1 MFTGIVEEL
10 GKLLSLE
17 MGSGSGTITIEAEKM
32 LEDAGLGDSI
42 AVNGACLTI
51 RELGRGSF
59 AADVMPET
67 LRRTNLGNLKR
78 GDIVNLERALSL
90 SARLGGHLM
99 LGHVD
104 ATGKVVSVRPEG
116 TAVVYTM
123 SAPEA
128 VRRYILPQGSIGVD
142 GISLTVTKLVG
153 ENFSVSLI
161 PHTVEVT
168 TLGHNGV
175 GYEVNLEADVVGK
188 YVEKMIQGGLR
199 GGQGE
204 GGLTL
209 EKLAEGGFL

>member
-1 MFTGIVEEL
+1 MFTGIVEEM
-10 GKLLSLE
+10 GKLRGLKTGRE
-17 MGSGSGTITIEAEKM
+17 SGVITIEAEKV
-32 LEDAGLGDSI
+32 LEDAEIGDSI
-42 AVNGACLTI
+42 AVNGACLTV
-51 RELGRGSF
+51 RELGDGF
-59 AADVMPET
+59 FEADVMPET
-67 LRRTNLGNLKR
+67 LRRTNLGNLKT
-78 GDIVNLERALSL
+78 GGVVNLERALSL
-90 SARLGGHLM
+90 SARLGGHMM

-104 ATGKVVSVRPEG
+104 GTGRVVSVRPEG

-123 SAPEA
+123 TAPES

-142 GISLTVTKLVG
+142 GISLTVTELGG

-168 TLGHNGV
+168 TLGHNGA
-175 GYEVNLEADVVGK
+175 GYEVNLEADVIGK
-188 YVEKMIQGGLR
+188 YVEKMMKGGLP